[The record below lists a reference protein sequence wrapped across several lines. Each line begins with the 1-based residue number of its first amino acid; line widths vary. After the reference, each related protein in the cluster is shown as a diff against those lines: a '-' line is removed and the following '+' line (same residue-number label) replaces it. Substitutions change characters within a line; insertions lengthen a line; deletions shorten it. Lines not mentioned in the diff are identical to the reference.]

1 MDRRRRRKP
10 VWPWLVMLG
19 VILAGGYWYYAR
31 AQATTEEAEE
41 PALQTTT
48 VRKGDIVIT
57 AVGNG
62 NLEPA
67 AEVDL
72 AFRAGGLLAE
82 LLVSPGDHVTAGQVL
97 ARLDDTD
104 AQRQVSQAQIA
115 LELAELKSS
124 ELQRKPTEQE
134 LEAAERNLRA
144 AELTFYDLASGPSE
158 TGLTIAGADLEKSFA
173 ALQKAQAAY
182 DKVSWKPEISSLP
195 QSLALEQATL
205 DYQKAQ
211 AVYEQQTA
219 GADADDIVAAQA
231 KIASAQVQLD
241 TLVNGPAAEE
251 LRTAELQVE
260 LARLALQQ
268 AMAQLAATELAA
280 VQDGTVV
287 QINSAVGESVGTGP
301 VLTLADLDGALMHF
315 YLEESDLN
323 KVTVGN
329 KARVTFDAYP
339 ELIFE
344 GLVTRVDP
352 LLMKVDNVPAVS
364 AWVSLT
370 LPPNAPLLLAGLS
383 GEAEIIAG
391 EAYKTPLVPVQ
402 ALRELAP
409 GQYAVFLV
417 AENGD
422 LKLTPVEVGLKDFAN
437 AQIISGLNV
446 GDVVSTGTVET
457 E

>member
-10 VWPWLVMLG
+10 IWPWLVMLG
-19 VILAGGYWYYAR
+19 IVLAGGYWYYAR
-31 AQATTEEAEE
+31 TQATTEEAEK

-72 AFRAGGLLAE
+72 VFRAGGLLAE
-82 LLVSPGDHVTAGQVL
+82 LLVSPGDHVAAGQVL

-124 ELQRKPTEQE
+124 ELQREPTEKE

-144 AELTFYDLASGPSE
+144 ADLTFYALASGPSE
-158 TGLTIAGADLEKSFA
+158 TGLTIAAADLEKSLA

-205 DYQKAQ
+205 DYRKAQ
-211 AVYEQQTA
+211 AVYAQQTA
-219 GADADDIVAAQA
+219 GADADAIVTAQA
-231 KIASAQVQLD
+231 RIASAQVQLEA
-241 TLVNGPAAEE
+241 LVNGPAAEE

-268 AMAQLAATELAA
+268 ATAQLAATDLVA

-287 QINSAVGESVGTGP
+287 RINTAVGESVGTGP

-323 KVTVGN
+323 KATVDN

-339 ELIFE
+339 ELSFE
-344 GLVTRVDP
+344 GLVMRVDP
-352 LLMKVDNVPAVS
+352 LLVKVDNVPAVS
-364 AWVSLT
+364 VWVALT
-370 LPPNAPLLLAGLS
+370 LPPDAPLLLSGLS
-383 GEAEIIAG
+383 GEVEIIAG

-402 ALRELAP
+402 ALRELVP
-409 GQYAVFLV
+409 GQYAVFILD
-417 AENGD
+417 ENGN